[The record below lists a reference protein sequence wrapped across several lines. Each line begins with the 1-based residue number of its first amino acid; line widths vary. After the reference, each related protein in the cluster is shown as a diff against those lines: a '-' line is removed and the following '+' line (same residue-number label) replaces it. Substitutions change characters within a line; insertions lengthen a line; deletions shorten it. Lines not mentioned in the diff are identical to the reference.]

1 MLFFRIKKNIKSMTL
16 YFYLSLSKK
25 GELIFPTVSPFPSW
39 SLPTT
44 KLIVVDAALVIATL
58 DSSARPILTVL
69 FNLTPYLS
77 IYILI
82 INF

>member
-25 GELIFPTVSPFPSW
+25 GELIFPTFSPFSSW

-69 FNLTPYLS
+69 FNLTPIYLS
-77 IYILI
+77 IY
-82 INF
+82 